1 MEVKQVECTKCHG
14 RYSETLILKEGIC
27 VYCRAD
33 EAEQVVS
40 PQVPEGQSPEVKK
53 KKTAQK
59 KAEQELAKRVL
70 CRKFLLPFVE
80 RTNPEYHAGW
90 VHKDICQRLENFSKQ
105 VENKESPRLMLF
117 MPPRHGKSTLASI
130 AFPAWHLGRH
140 PNHEFISCSYSGSLA
155 MSFSRKVRQLLREPL
170 YKNIF
175 DKTRLDK
182 DSQSVESWNTT
193 NGGGYVSAGV
203 GGGITGKGANV
214 LLIDDPVKNR
224 EDAES
229 DHNRDLIWDWYTS
242 TAYTRLSPGG
252 GVLVIL
258 TRWHDDDLA
267 GRLLR
272 FAEEGADQWEVVK
285 YPAIAEEDEDYRA
298 EGDALHPERYAVDAL
313 DQIRKAIGPRDW
325 SALYQQ
331 NPVSDEGDY
340 FARDMIRYFEPE
352 EIEYDRLKYYT
363 AWDLAIGQRDRNDY
377 SVGITVG
384 VDEYDQMYVVDV
396 VRGKYDG
403 F

>member
-1 MEVKQVECTKCHG
+1 
-14 RYSETLILKEGIC
+14 
-27 VYCRAD
+27 
-33 EAEQVVS
+33 
-40 PQVPEGQSPEVKK
+40 
-53 KKTAQK
+53 
-59 KAEQELAKRVL
+59 
-70 CRKFLLPFVE
+70 
-80 RTNPEYHAGW
+80 
-90 VHKDICQRLENFSKQ
+90 
-105 VENKESPRLMLF
+105 
-117 MPPRHGKSTLASI
+117 
-130 AFPAWHLGRH
+130 
-140 PNHEFISCSYSGSLA
+140 

-313 DQIRKAIGPRDW
+313 EQLSLIHI
-325 SALYQQ
+325 
-331 NPVSDEGDY
+331 
-340 FARDMIRYFEPE
+340 
-352 EIEYDRLKYYT
+352 
-363 AWDLAIGQRDRNDY
+363 
-377 SVGITVG
+377 
-384 VDEYDQMYVVDV
+384 
-396 VRGKYDG
+396 
-403 F
+403 